1 MSHLV
6 FVVEHLV
13 VVDLSDGEHDVVLV
27 GLQVPDLV
35 FCKKKNNY
43 NSKLVVVDPVRKSP
57 IPDDNI
63 ADDIFDRT

>member
-1 MSHLV
+1 MSDLV

-35 FCKKKNNY
+35 FCNKKKLIIIQNW
-43 NSKLVVVDPVRKSP
+43 
-57 IPDDNI
+57 
-63 ADDIFDRT
+63 F